1 MSGRFACNT
10 ERRRFLPAF
19 VAASFALALLLSAL
33 LPAVF
38 RAWNDQVLDGLFRLR
53 YLLRGRA
60 EISPYLVHVVVNDA
74 SYRDLGLPAWDR
86 DVFGQAL
93 GLLQDSEARVI
104 ACDVLIRDA
113 GFPQNDRLLIQ
124 SVGKAKRVILPLLV
138 YPGQKPGSGMPDSLQ
153 FTLHL
158 LVRRPGKPPVGGE
171 VAAPFFALAETAR
184 GFGHINAEPELD
196 GRIRRIPLL
205 YRYEDGYIPALS
217 LMAVLAYFDLD
228 PEDLEVYFGRHLVLR
243 SAQVRDGVR
252 KDLSIPIDEQ
262 GRILVNFA
270 GPSGD
275 SFSSFPVHR
284 LLTASREAE
293 ASSRLL
299 DLLEGTLAVVSDT
312 STVNRDYGPGVFE
325 SLYPLSG
332 VHLNVINSILTENF
346 LSELGLRET
355 LVSSV
360 LIAVLLG
367 LAAARLRTG
376 GFYLFCLLLF
386 VILSLLAA
394 GLFVFANKVPDAV
407 TPTLGLVLTV
417 FAVGV
422 FKLSLSE
429 REKAAY
435 ETQLEVNAKLE
446 AANWELANRAQGL
459 QLANEELS
467 RKLQSEEGS
476 SVGVA
481 EAPTPDMHGTLCAP
495 GSSRAQR
502 AQTAGGRNSP
512 IPELEHPEA
521 FAEIV
526 TRDAAV
532 LAKLK
537 YAESIAANSNPV
549 LITGE
554 SGVGKELVARAI
566 HRLSGRTGKFVS
578 ENIAGLDDTMVTDTL
593 FGHAKGAFT
602 DAELTRKGLVEEARG
617 GTLFLDEIGDM
628 SVNSQVKLLRLIEEK
643 EYRPL
648 GLDEVRISDARI
660 IIATNVNLEKK
671 LEEGKFRE
679 DLYYRLT
686 HHLNI
691 PPLRERTD
699 DLPLLVEHFARMSA
713 EALGVRTPA
722 IPKELIL
729 LLACYSFPGNIRE
742 LKNMMDNALGRN
754 KARSLPLG
762 FFKEYIRSNSNK
774 RAELGVQLPFTDR
787 FPTLKELDSFL
798 MAEALRRT
806 GGNQSSAAKLL
817 GLSASALSRRLNR
830 QEDKE
835 NP

>member
-74 SYRDLGLPAWDR
+74 AYRDLGLPAWDR

-367 LAAARLRTG
+367 LAAARLRT
-376 GFYLFCLLLF
+376 
-386 VILSLLAA
+386 
-394 GLFVFANKVPDAV
+394 
-407 TPTLGLVLTV
+407 
-417 FAVGV
+417 GV